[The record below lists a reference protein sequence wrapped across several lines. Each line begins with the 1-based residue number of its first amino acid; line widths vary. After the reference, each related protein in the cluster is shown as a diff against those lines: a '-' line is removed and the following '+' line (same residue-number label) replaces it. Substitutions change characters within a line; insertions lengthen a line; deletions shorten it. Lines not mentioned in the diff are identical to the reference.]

1 MAAWTL
7 LLAIGITAC
16 GGPDSATGPNTRPG
30 SITVYPD
37 SVEVPEGSSY
47 ALIVHAKDGA
57 GNAVPLNQ
65 ISWSS
70 TDPGVATTDSLG
82 QVLSRSPGTALV
94 FATAAGVTDTVHVTV
109 TAGSGTAAV
118 TVSPG
123 SATITVGGAA
133 TFTATARDAHG
144 DPITD
149 PITWSTA
156 ANSIARVDANG
167 RVTGVATGTTTVR
180 AGVDG
185 LLGTAT
191 VRVTAPTSQ
200 VVSVQVTPSQTTVT
214 AGEQVVFS
222 AVPRDQNGNAVAGV
236 STAWS
241 SANNAVATI
250 ASNGAALGR
259 APGDARIDATAAGVT
274 GSATLHVNPAS
285 SGGGNWPHEPSGFTP
300 VSDQPWTVADALD
313 WVTQFGSVSIGL
325 DLTAPLSPPSVL
337 TITYPV
343 GFVGGSAPGTM
354 TRQIPGGH
362 RYFFA
367 TWWKA
372 SNPWQGHETNVNK
385 ILFFFPSTGG
395 DVTMV
400 MYGHP
405 GGPYELRVL
414 PQFDGIASDWLF
426 PNIDNVPVTL
436 GDWHRLEWLVDYGTG
451 TGTGTI
457 RWWMDGQMIGSYT
470 TVTFPTSIGTSAF
483 KISPTWGG
491 VGDTKTETDFFWFDE
506 TYLSYQP

>member
-7 LLAIGITAC
+7 LLAIGVTAC

-82 QVLSRSPGTALV
+82 QVISGSPGTALV

-109 TAGSGTAAV
+109 TAGSGTPVV

-133 TFTATARDAHG
+133 TFTATARDARG

-156 ANSIARVDANG
+156 STSIARVDANG

-241 SANNAVATI
+241 SANGAVATI
-250 ASNGAALGR
+250 ASNGVALGR

-285 SGGGNWPHEPSGFTP
+285 SGGGEWPHEPSGLTP
-300 VSDQPWTVADALD
+300 VSDQSWSSLSILN
-313 WVTQFGSVSIGL
+313 WLLQFGTATISL
-325 DLTAPLSPPSVL
+325 DPTAPLSPPGVL
-337 TITYPV
+337 KITYPI
-343 GFVGGSAPGTM
+343 GFVGGAAPGTEM
-354 TRQIPGGH
+354 LTMPRLTTVFVG
-362 RYFFA
+362 

-372 SNPWQGHETNVNK
+372 SDPWQGHPSNSNK
-385 ILFFFPSTGG
+385 IQYLFADGG
-395 DVTMV
+395 GSMAMI
-400 MYGHP
+400 MYGSP
-405 GGPYELRVL
+405 GGPYEMRVF
-414 PQFDGIASDWLF
+414 PDWHGAWLT
-426 PNIDNVPVTL
+426 PNVTNVPVTM
-436 GDWHRLEWLVDYGTG
+436 GAWHRIEWLVQYGPPG
-451 TGTGTI
+451 TSGSGI
-457 RWWMDGQMIGSYT
+457 VRWWIDGQLVGDYSN
-470 TVTFPTSIGTSAF
+470 VTLAPTPLSAY
-483 KISPTWGG
+483 KIAPVWGG
-491 VGDTKTETDFFWFDE
+491 AETVTKTELDFFEYDH
-506 TYLSYQP
+506 TYVSGK